1 MSKPL
6 FVCVTC
12 AQDFTRES
20 DAKRHNSN
28 HHLSKAK
35 ILSFLEYLIG
45 RTNGTLPPPSQT
57 PPRLSAKNKKMLL
70 DRKDSDEQKNANNRF
85 IFLQDAAAA
94 TTPHDSP
101 RAPPEH
107 IEKDILKQPSIRFEN
122 KHIFAQYR
130 NPLLLL

>member
-28 HHLSKAK
+28 HHFSKAK

-45 RTNGTLPPPSQT
+45 RANETLPPPSQT
-57 PPRLSAKNKKMLL
+57 PPRLSAKNKKRML
-70 DRKDSDEQKNANNRF
+70 DRKDSDEQKNAKNRF
-85 IFLQDAAAA
+85 ILLQDAAAP

-101 RAPPEH
+101 RTPPEH
-107 IEKDILKQPSIRFEN
+107 IEKDVLNQPS
-122 KHIFAQYR
+122 
-130 NPLLLL
+130 